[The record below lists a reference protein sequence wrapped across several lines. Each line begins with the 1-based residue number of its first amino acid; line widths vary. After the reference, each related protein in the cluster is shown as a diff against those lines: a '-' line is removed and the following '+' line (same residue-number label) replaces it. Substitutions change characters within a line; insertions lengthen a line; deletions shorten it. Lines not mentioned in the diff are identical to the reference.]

1 VGRDENNTP
10 NHISVLVE
18 DSDATIIL
26 AGDTSYNEGLM
37 LAGKVDGVG
46 SNTQVSAATQLQRSN
61 VLRRRSRP
69 SIYQLMIQKVQRVLL
84 HCVQC
89 QPQPRTRERRKGSMQ
104 DVQNSRTDQQTR

>member
-1 VGRDENNTP
+1 MENRGLFPVGRDENNTP

-46 SNTQVSAATQLQRSN
+46 SNTQVSAATLAAIKRFAATQPTIYLPTHDPESAAR
-61 VLRRRSRP
+61 LAARRSVP
-69 SIYQLMIQKVQRVLL
+69 AAA
-84 HCVQC
+84 
-89 QPQPRTRERRKGSMQ
+89 
-104 DVQNSRTDQQTR
+104 